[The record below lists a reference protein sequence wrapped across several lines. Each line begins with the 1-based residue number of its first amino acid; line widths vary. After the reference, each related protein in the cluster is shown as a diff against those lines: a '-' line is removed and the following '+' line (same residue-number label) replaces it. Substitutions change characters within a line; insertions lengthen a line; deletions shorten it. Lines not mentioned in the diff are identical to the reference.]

1 MKFTSS
7 SLLPTS
13 FLALAVGAVSGALI
27 PRTTGPATFYNPGGN
42 LGACGNPIQ
51 DSDFAVALNSADY
64 ANGAHCGQNI
74 NVQFNGASITVNVQD
89 LCPGCQAGGIDLT
102 AGAFAA
108 LADPSVGVIE
118 VTWNFD

>member
-13 FLALAVGAVSGALI
+13 FLALAVNTVSGALI

-64 ANGAHCGQNI
+64 AG
-74 NVQFNGASITVNVQD
+74 VNGASITVNVQD

>member
-13 FLALAVGAVSGALI
+13 FLALAVNAVYGALI
-27 PRTTGPATFYNPGGN
+27 PRTTGPGAIERRVPTRVLCLLTIYEATLYNPGGN

-74 NVQFNGASITVNVQD
+74 NVQCTPLPSI
-89 LCPGCQAGGIDLT
+89 A
-102 AGAFAA
+102 
-108 LADPSVGVIE
+108 
-118 VTWNFD
+118 